1 MVIRLIMAS
10 FVSLVS
16 GVCYLAGLM
25 RLMSALLICFG
36 IVSAIFFGV
45 LFSLPAGS
53 ERISFSVSATGA
65 AWPFFLLALILAGLI
80 AFLFLYKTEPAEHEQ
95 MGSVHLKMLIGGLL
109 LYLFSL
115 FFPVLLWFPSD
126 EVIRGAEP
134 ASTEMMVGIGVAI
147 YLVGSAAALYL
158 LYRASRGATGDNPD
172 LMRRFVTAL
181 FGFFHLDKLPA
192 LVAYLLIYSSEPQ
205 FVYPEMAALA
215 LAGYIPVSLFLA
227 GICFSARGTVR

>member
-1 MVIRLIMAS
+1 MLIRLIIAL
-10 FVSLVS
+10 FVSFVS
-16 GVCYLAGLM
+16 GVCFLAGLM

-80 AFLFLYKTEPAEHEQ
+80 AFLFRYKSEPAGYEEI
-95 MGSVHLKMLIGGLL
+95 GSAHLKMLAGGLL

-126 EVIRGAEP
+126 EVIQGAEP
-134 ASTEMMVGIGVAI
+134 ASTEIMVGLGVVI
-147 YLVGSAAALYL
+147 FLLGSAISLYL
-158 LYRASRGATGDNPD
+158 LYRASRGASADNPD
-172 LMRRFVTAL
+172 LMRRFVPAL
-181 FGFFHLDKLPA
+181 FCFFHLDKVPA
-192 LVAYLLIYSSEPQ
+192 LVAYLLVYSSEPQ

-227 GICFSARGTVR
+227 WICFSVRGNIS